1 MGWRWMVALG
11 VVGLSLQTARAAEL
25 QAPQNVNAEPSTPQS
40 AALATRSA
48 IADMEGNPQAALN
61 LANQGIRAD
70 PRDPWPYY
78 NKGMA
83 LAEMRETDASIA
95 ALYAAENHFA
105 ANDKWGR
112 SLAKYGRAHAFT
124 VAGRCAEAQRA
135 FEEYATFVDKDDPLA
150 AKMARRYAADCN
162 APASPAP
169 SAPRP
174 PSSVR

>member
-1 MGWRWMVALG
+1 MAWRWLVVVSCLGVALP
-11 VVGLSLQTARAAEL
+11 LAARADEL
-25 QAPQNVNAEPSTPQS
+25 RAPKNVNAEPHTAQS
-40 AALATRSA
+40 AAMATRA
-48 IADMEGNPQAALN
+48 AVADMNGNPEAALN
-61 LANQGIRAD
+61 LANQGIGAD
-70 PRDPWPYY
+70 PRDPWNYY

-83 LAEMRETDASIA
+83 LSELRQTDAAIA

-112 SLAKYGRAHAFT
+112 SIAKYGRAHAFA
-124 VAGRCAEAQRA
+124 VAARCVEAKRA
-135 FEEYATFVDKDDPLA
+135 FEEYAAFVDKDDPLA

-174 PSSVR
+174 PSS

>member
-1 MGWRWMVALG
+1 MRWWRWMVALG
-11 VVGLSLQTARAAEL
+11 VGLSLQTARADEL
-25 QAPQNVNAEPSTPQS
+25 RAPRNVKAEPSTPQS
-40 AALATRSA
+40 NAMSTRAA
-48 IADMEGNPQAALN
+48 IADMNGNPAAALN

-83 LAEMRETDASIA
+83 LAELGETDAAIA
-95 ALYAAENHFA
+95 ALFAAENHFA
-105 ANDKWGR
+105 ASDKWGR
-112 SLAKYGRAHAFT
+112 SIAKYGRARAFRL
-124 VAGRCAEAQRA
+124 AGRCVEAQRA
-135 FEEYATFVDKDDPLA
+135 FEEYAAFVDKDDPPA

-174 PSSVR
+174 PSR

>member
-1 MGWRWMVALG
+1 MAWRWVVVVSCLG
-11 VVGLSLQTARAAEL
+11 ISLTQAARAEDL
-25 QAPQNVNAEPSTPQS
+25 HAPRNVNAEPHTQQS
-40 AALATRSA
+40 AALATRA
-48 IADMEGNPQAALN
+48 AVADMNGNPEAALN
-61 LANQGIRAD
+61 LANQGISAD

-83 LAEMRETDASIA
+83 LAELRQTDAAIA
-95 ALYAAENHFA
+95 ALFAAENHFA
-105 ANDKWGR
+105 AGDKWGR
-112 SLAKYGRAHAFT
+112 SIAKYGRAHAFA
-124 VAGRCAEAQRA
+124 VAGRCVEAKRA

-174 PSSVR
+174 PSR

>member
-1 MGWRWMVALG
+1 MRWWRWVVALG
-11 VVGLSLQTARAAEL
+11 VGLSLQTARADEL
-25 QAPQNVNAEPSTPQS
+25 KAPQNVKAEPSTPQS
-40 AALATRSA
+40 AALSTRAA
-48 IADMEGNPQAALN
+48 IADMNGNPREAVD

-83 LAEMRETDASIA
+83 LAELGETDAAIA

-105 ANDKWGR
+105 ATDKWGR
-112 SLAKYGRAHAFT
+112 SIAKYGRAHAFNR
-124 VAGRCAEAQRA
+124 AGRCVEAKRA
-135 FEEYATFVDKDDPLA
+135 FEEYAAFVDKDDPLA

-174 PSSVR
+174 PSR